1 MIKANDIGT
10 TKKFLFQRISK
21 SLLTLFYHH
30 KSKKT
35 WWPCHIILFMIKAI
49 FIKTK
54 ILELKKC
61 FEKSRFIQHFFFLK
75 KSETLLDGVYVK
87 NSQNSLDGVYVK
99 KSQNSLG
106 GVYVKKSKTLLDGVF
121 LIVWIFQFV
130 KSQKGICEEKSVKNS
145 LVCLM
150 VFQKSFSWGKQSWY
164 LCGSRFFAKSHFM
177 EN

>member
-1 MIKANDIGT
+1 M
-10 TKKFLFQRISK
+10 
-21 SLLTLFYHH
+21 Y
-30 KSKKT
+30 
-35 WWPCHIILFMIKAI
+35 I
-49 FIKTK
+49 FIIAQITSLFNSKW
-54 ILELKKC
+54 
-61 FEKSRFIQHFFFLK
+61 
-75 KSETLLDGVYVK
+75 K

-106 GVYVKKSKTLLDGVF
+106 GVYVKQSKTLLDGVF

-150 VFQKSFSWGKQSWY
+150 VLQKSFSWGKQSWY

>member
-35 WWPCHIILFMIKAI
+35 WWPCHIILFMIKAF

-61 FEKSRFIQHFFFLK
+61 FEKSRFIQHFFFEKIRNFVRWCLCQKFTKFVRWRLCQKIPKFVRWRLCQKIQNFVRWRFFNCLNIPICKITEWNLWRKISK
-75 KSETLLDGVYVK
+75 KFP
-87 NSQNSLDGVYVK
+87 SLSNGF
-99 KSQNSLG
+99 
-106 GVYVKKSKTLLDGVF
+106 SKIVF
-121 LIVWIFQFV
+121 L
-130 KSQKGICEEKSVKNS
+130 
-145 LVCLM
+145 
-150 VFQKSFSWGKQSWY
+150 
-164 LCGSRFFAKSHFM
+164 R
-177 EN
+177 